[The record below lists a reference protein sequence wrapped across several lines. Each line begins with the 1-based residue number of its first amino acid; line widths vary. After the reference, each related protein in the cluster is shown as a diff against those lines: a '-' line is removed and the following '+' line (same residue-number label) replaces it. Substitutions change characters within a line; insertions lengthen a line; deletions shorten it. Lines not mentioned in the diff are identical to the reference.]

1 MYSYYNL
8 FNIVNIIWS
17 FTLFYNIKQLCIVK
31 QNYIAHDY
39 HIFFNV
45 IKTLSMGIIYLEVI
59 LVKLKEI
66 MSKEIA
72 SLSSDD
78 SIKKAA
84 QLMKQYNIGSLPV
97 CKQKSVVGIVTDR
110 DIALRSVAAGQNS
123 SQQTVSEIMTAN
135 PVVGT
140 PDMDVHEAVKIM
152 SEKQIRRLPVV
163 DNNSLV
169 GFVSL
174 GDISVEPTL
183 QDNAEQ
189 ALKNISQPAT
199 NRFS

>member
-1 MYSYYNL
+1 M
-8 FNIVNIIWS
+8 
-17 FTLFYNIKQLCIVK
+17 Q
-31 QNYIAHDY
+31 
-39 HIFFNV
+39 
-45 IKTLSMGIIYLEVI
+45 
-59 LVKLKEI
+59 LKEI

-72 SLSSDD
+72 SLNSDD

-97 CKQKSVVGIVTDR
+97 CKQNSVVGIVTDR
-110 DIALRSVAAGQNS
+110 DIALRSVATGQNS
-123 SQQTVSEIMTAN
+123 NQQSVNEIMTAN
-135 PVVGT
+135 PVVAT

-163 DNNSLV
+163 ENNSLV

-174 GDISVEPTL
+174 GDISVEPKL

-189 ALKNISQPAT
+189 ALKNISQPTT
-199 NRFS
+199 NKFS